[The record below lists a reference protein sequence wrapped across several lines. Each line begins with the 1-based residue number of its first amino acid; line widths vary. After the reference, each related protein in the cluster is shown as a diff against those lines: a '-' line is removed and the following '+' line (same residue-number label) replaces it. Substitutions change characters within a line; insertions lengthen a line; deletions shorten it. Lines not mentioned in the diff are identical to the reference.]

1 MRVKITLVLLLFT
14 SIQLNAQQKSWQYSS
29 MHQMGIL
36 SGSSG
41 ESFQIQSIHGI
52 KKKNYFIG
60 AGLGIDYYHTRTVPV
75 FATLRFHPVQKQV
88 LPWLYLDMGVSA
100 PWATDQ
106 QKGAN
111 GWGVQNKDYR
121 TTFYWDAGIAFRLTG
136 RTDKGLLLQFGYST
150 KEMRYAYD
158 AWNWIRPWPST
169 PEQTTTRVQEQFR
182 RLSIKLGWQL

>member
-1 MRVKITLVLLLFT
+1 MHVKLLLLLLIFT
-14 SIQLNAQQKSWQYSS
+14 VLESNAQQKSWQYSS
-29 MHQMGIL
+29 IHQMGIL

-41 ESFQIQSIHGI
+41 ESFQIQSIHGA

-75 FATLRFHPVQKQV
+75 FAAVRYHPHSQQAV
-88 LPWLYLDMGVSA
+88 PWLYLDMGVSA

-106 QKGAN
+106 QKGVN
-111 GWGVQNKDYR
+111 GWGIQNKDYR
-121 TTFYWDAGIAFRLTG
+121 TTFFWDAGIAFRLT
-136 RTDKGLLLQFGYST
+136 RKQDKGLLLQFGYST

-158 AWNWIRPWPST
+158 TWNWIRPWPST
-169 PEQTTTRVQEQFR
+169 PEQTTTNVREQFK

>member
-1 MRVKITLVLLLFT
+1 MRYLLLLVLSLSVLSLF
-14 SIQLNAQQKSWQYSS
+14 AQKKRWQYSAI
-29 MHQMGIL
+29 HQLGVL

-41 ESFQIQSIHGI
+41 EAFQIQSIHGI

-75 FATLRFHPVQKQV
+75 FAAFRMHPIQQQAM
-88 LPWLYLDMGVSA
+88 PWLYLDLGVSA

-106 QKGAN
+106 QKGSN
-111 GWGVQNKDYR
+111 MWGVTNKNYR
-121 TTFYWDAGIAFRLTG
+121 TTLFWDAGIAFRLTNKK
-136 RTDKGLLLQFGYST
+136 DKGLLLQFGYSA

-169 PEQTTTRVQEQFR
+169 PEQTTTNLREQFK

>member
-1 MRVKITLVLLLFT
+1 MRFLLLLVLSLSVLSLF
-14 SIQLNAQQKSWQYSS
+14 AQKKRWQYSAI
-29 MHQMGIL
+29 HQLGVL

-41 ESFQIQSIHGI
+41 EAFQIQSIHGI

-75 FATLRFHPVQKQV
+75 FAAFRMHPIQQQAM
-88 LPWLYLDMGVSA
+88 PWLYLDLGVSA

-106 QKGAN
+106 QKGSN
-111 GWGVQNKDYR
+111 MWGVTNKNYR
-121 TTFYWDAGIAFRLTG
+121 TTLFWDAGIAFRLTNKK
-136 RTDKGLLLQFGYST
+136 DKGLLLQFGYSA

-169 PEQTTTRVQEQFR
+169 PEQTTTNVREQFK